1 MDQEDEDDFQEL
13 ERVNLLMDD
22 YREDPAKCT
31 EAASWAIQDMD
42 SMRMVEVLALLHK
55 LHYTDPV
62 DLEESGVLTKLYQAS
77 VSLSDMVEEQL
88 RYLAQEAIENE

>member
-13 ERVNLLMDD
+13 EGINLLMDA
-22 YREDPAKCT
+22 YREDPAKCA
-31 EAASWAIQDMD
+31 EAAIWAIQDMD
-42 SMRMVEVLALLHK
+42 AEQFVEVVALLHK

-62 DLEESGVLTKLYQAS
+62 DLEESGVLTKLYQTS